1 MYFDLTEI
9 IKTVGYLGV
18 FSIVFAESGLLFG
31 FFLPGDSLLFTAGFL
46 ASQGFFNIAILMILC
61 VVGAIA
67 GDSVG
72 YMFGKRVGK
81 KLFEREDSRFFKK
94 KHLLKAH
101 QFYEL
106 HGGKTIIL
114 ARFIPIVR
122 TFAPIVAGSAEM
134 TYRNFL
140 MYNVIG
146 GILWAVSLTAMGF
159 ALGHVI
165 PDPDKYLLPVIVLIV
180 LISIAPAVFHALK
193 DPETRGGILKLLKR

>member
-1 MYFDLTEI
+1 MHFDLTEI
-9 IKTVGYLGV
+9 IKTIGYLGV

-101 QFYEL
+101 EFYEL

-140 MYNVIG
+140 IFNVIG
-146 GILWAVSLTAMGF
+146 GTLWAVGLTAMGF

-165 PDPDKYLLPVIVLIV
+165 PEPDKYLLPIIALIIVV
-180 LISIAPAVFHALK
+180 SIAPAAIHAWR
-193 DPETRGGILKLLKR
+193 DEETRESILKIFKK

>member
-1 MYFDLTEI
+1 VNFDLAEI
-9 IKTVGYLGV
+9 IKTIGYLGV

-72 YMFGKRVGK
+72 YFFGKRVGK
-81 KLFEREDSRFFKK
+81 KLFDREDSRFFKK
-94 KHLLKAH
+94 KHLMKAH
-101 QFYEL
+101 EFYEL

-114 ARFIPIVR
+114 ARFIPVVR
-122 TFAPIVAGSAEM
+122 TFAPIVAGTAEM
-134 TYRNFL
+134 TYRSFL
-140 MYNVIG
+140 IYNVVG
-146 GILWAVSLTAMGF
+146 GVLWAVGLTAMGF

-165 PDPDKYLLPVIVLIV
+165 PEPDKYLLPIIILIV
-180 LISIAPAVFHALK
+180 LISVAPAGIHALK
-193 DPETRGGILKLLKR
+193 DPETRASILKMIKR